1 MEPLVCKDVALFLIC
16 FLEKKSIAR
25 MLAILLYDMV
35 GDLLHRGSC
44 EPHAIHDAT
53 SIWRKPLVESRVTT
67 WHSDALVGKPLEPN
81 SPQ

>member
-1 MEPLVCKDVALFLIC
+1 
-16 FLEKKSIAR
+16 

-67 WHSDALVGKPLEPN
+67 WHSDALAGKLLTRHH
-81 SPQ
+81 SGVAGLKGIAFGHICF